1 MPQIHRCSPVFPVGD
16 LEKMVGHYV
25 RILGF
30 RLIEDGFSD
39 YARVT
44 RDDFEVHFRRVA
56 GAHDG
61 EQEYRGGAYFEVED
75 PDALFAELD
84 GRGAKIHYA
93 PEDRPYGMRD
103 FAVVDPDGFTLRFG
117 RPAP

>member
-1 MPQIHRCSPVFPVGD
+1 MFPVVD
-16 LEKMVGHYV
+16 LARQVDHYV

-30 RLIEDGFSD
+30 RLIEDEFPD
-39 YARVT
+39 YARVV

-56 GAHDG
+56 RTDEG
-61 EQEYRGGAYFEVED
+61 EPEVHGYRGGAYFEVED
-75 PDALFAELD
+75 PDGLFEELD

-103 FAVVDPDGFTLRFG
+103 FSVADPEGFSLCFG
-117 RPAP
+117 RSTGAS